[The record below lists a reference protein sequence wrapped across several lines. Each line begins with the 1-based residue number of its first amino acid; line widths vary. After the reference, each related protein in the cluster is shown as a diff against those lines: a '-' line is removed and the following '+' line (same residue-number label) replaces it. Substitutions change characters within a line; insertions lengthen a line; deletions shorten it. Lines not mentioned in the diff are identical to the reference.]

1 MTIPRG
7 NLAQCQIKF
16 RLGQIIRTKV
26 IVLESIEFLV
36 IALGLFI
43 PAGTIAWTAGW
54 VFLGLLFVTGLPLT
68 WWLLKYERDLIEER
82 MRFRPELSWDKAFIA
97 ATLFFTLFWL
107 ILMPLDA
114 VRFHWSRMPVTLKT
128 AGALALLI
136 SLYISFLA
144 MRENPYSS
152 GVVRVQKDRGQTVIS
167 TGPYRYVR
175 HPMYTAACLFF
186 LGTALLLG
194 SWCGVL
200 CTPVFVGFFAFRAV
214 REELVLR
221 EGLEGYAAYMA
232 RVKYRFV
239 PRVW

>member
-1 MTIPRG
+1 M
-7 NLAQCQIKF
+7 N
-16 RLGQIIRTKV
+16 IRTKV
-26 IVLESIEFLV
+26 IVLETIEFLA
-36 IALGLFI
+36 IAMGLFI

-54 VFLGLLFVTGLPLT
+54 IFLGLLLVTGLPLT

-114 VRFHWSRMPVTLKT
+114 VRFHWSRMPVALETV
-128 AGALALLI
+128 GALVLLL
-136 SLYISFLA
+136 SLYICFVT

-175 HPMYTAACLFF
+175 HPMYTGACLFF

-194 SWCGVL
+194 SWYGVL
-200 CTPVFVGFFAFRAV
+200 CTPVFVGCFAFRADREERV
-214 REELVLR
+214 LREEL
-221 EGLEGYAAYMA
+221 EGYGAYMA

-239 PRVW
+239 PGVW